1 MTNIWMHI
9 GIGSFQRAH
18 QAWYL
23 HRLLQENTREKWIVA
38 AGGIRKDT
46 APLLDALSKQD
57 GQYILETVTPKGERD
72 YEKITSIQKILPYD
86 DKMQGL
92 VEQGIRPETK
102 IIAFTVTEGGY
113 YLDTN
118 HQLDKS
124 SRDIQSEL
132 KGEICTIYG
141 ALKAILKERIRKG
154 GQPVTLLS
162 CDNLRH
168 NGERFRNGF
177 IEFLKLSR
185 EDQLL
190 EWVRKNTSSPNTMV
204 DRITPRPSADLPERV
219 YGVTHFRDAAPV
231 MAESFIQWVIEDHFI
246 DGRPELEKVGVEM
259 VKSVDP
265 WEEAKIRI
273 LNSSHSC
280 VAWAGTL
287 AGLSFIHEDVANAE
301 IRKMAWNYV
310 TEDVI
315 PCLTPSPLDL
325 ARYRDVVLDRFS
337 NPYIKD
343 TNQRVAADSF
353 SKIPGFI
360 TPTLTECYDRGK
372 TPDATAVLPALF
384 FVFLENYVKD
394 LIPYQYQDG
403 IMNQQ
408 AVHEMFKA
416 GDPVAEYAG
425 DKMLFGKLAGK
436 PEFVKLLHNKINYLR
451 DWQKKVNN

>member
-9 GIGSFQRAH
+9 GVGSFQRAH

-23 HRLLQENTREKWIVA
+23 HRLLQEQTKEKWYVA
-38 AGGIRKDT
+38 VGGIREDT
-46 APLLDALSKQD
+46 APLLNALAKQN
-57 GQYILETVTPKGERD
+57 GEYILETITPKGERK
-72 YEKITSIQKILPYD
+72 YEKVTSIHKILPYD
-86 DKMQGL
+86 NKMHHL
-92 VEQGIRPETK
+92 VEQGIKPETK
-102 IIAFTVTEGGY
+102 VIAFTVTEGGY

-118 HQLDKS
+118 HKLDKNS
-124 SRDIQSEL
+124 KDIQAEL
-132 KGEICTIYG
+132 QGTICTIYG
-141 ALKAILKERIRKG
+141 ALKAILKARIKANN
-154 GQPVTLLS
+154 QPVTLLS

-177 IEFLKLSR
+177 IEFLQLCH
-185 EDQLL
+185 ETELL
-190 EWVRKNTSSPNTMV
+190 EWVKKYTTSPNTMV
-204 DRITPRPSADLPERV
+204 DRITPRPAADLAEHV
-219 YGVTHFRDAAPV
+219 YKATQFKDAVPV
-231 MAESFIQWVIEDHFI
+231 MAESFIQWVIEDRFI

-287 AGLSFIHEDVANAE
+287 AGLSFIHEDVANSE
-301 IRKMAWNYV
+301 IKKMAWNYV

-325 ARYRDVVLDRFS
+325 AAYRDVVLDRFS

-360 TPTLTECYDRGK
+360 TPTLTECYNRGK
-372 TPDATAVLPALF
+372 EPRATAVLPALF
-384 FVFLENYVKD
+384 FVFLENYVQG
-394 LIPYQYQDG
+394 LLPYEYQDG
-403 IMNQQ
+403 IMD
-408 AVHEMFKA
+408 AEAIHKMFKNH
-416 GDPVAEYAG
+416 DPLKEYAQN
-425 DKMLFGKLAGK
+425 KMLFGEIAERT
-436 PEFVKLLHNKINYLR
+436 EFVELLRKNVNQIKE
-451 DWQKKVNN
+451 WKKQFIK

>member
-23 HRLLQENTREKWIVA
+23 HRLLQENTKEKWVVA
-38 AGGIRKDT
+38 VGGIRNDT
-46 APLLDALSKQD
+46 APILEKLAKQN
-57 GQYILETVTPKGERD
+57 GKYILETITPKGD
-72 YEKITSIQKILPYD
+72 HYYEKVTSIQKILLYD
-86 DKMQGL
+86 DKIQSL
-92 VEQGIRPETK
+92 IEQGVKPETK

-118 HQLDKS
+118 HKLDKNS
-124 SRDIQSEL
+124 KDIQAEL
-132 KGEICTIYG
+132 QGTICTIYG
-141 ALKAILKERIRKG
+141 ALKAILKERIKHNN
-154 GQPVTLLS
+154 QPVTLLS
-162 CDNLRH
+162 CDNLRY

-177 IEFLKLSR
+177 IEFLQLSY

-190 EWVRKNTSSPNTMV
+190 EWVKKYTTSPNTMV
-204 DRITPRPSADLPERV
+204 DRITPRPPLDLPERV
-219 YGVTHFRDAAPV
+219 YKATQFKDAVPV
-231 MAESFIQWVIEDHFI
+231 MAESFIQWVIEDNFI

-287 AGLSFIHEDVANAE
+287 IGLSFIHEDVTNAN
-301 IRKMAWNYV
+301 IKKMAWNYI
-310 TEDVI
+310 TDDVI

-325 ARYRDVVLDRFS
+325 AKYRDVVLDRFS

-360 TPTLTECYDRGK
+360 TPTLIECYEQGK
-372 TPDATAVLPALF
+372 TPKATAILPALF
-384 FVFLENYVKD
+384 FIFIEAYVQG

-403 IMNQQ
+403 IMDQD
-408 AVHEMFKA
+408 AVRKIFKSN
-416 GDPVAEYAG
+416 DPVKIYAS
-425 DKMLFGKLAGK
+425 DQMLFGKIAGK
-436 PEFVKLLHNKINYLR
+436 SYFINLIRDSVNYL
-451 DWQKKVNN
+451 KKWKNCCR